1 MTALGSPRVVLAV
14 AGRDLRRRARDPM
27 GLLVMLAIPVALFIV
42 FRLAFGGGDAPQLPR
57 ARLAVV
63 DRDST
68 FVSRFVAGAFGQ
80 GKLAEMVEVVPADS
94 VEAERLLRRD
104 KVSAAL
110 YLPAGTAAAILKGDS
125 LTLRLRKNPGQRILP
140 GILEE
145 IVATMTDG
153 GSAARDLLR
162 APLRRIDDATRGW
175 SEGPGSEAVASV
187 SVEIQRVMEKSG
199 AYFLPPA
206 IQIRTEEAEGEKKDD
221 VSFLMLFFPS
231 LVGLAVLF
239 LSQSL
244 ALDLVVDRTEG
255 TVRRALALGCRSG
268 DLLLGKAVAGIVV
281 LAAALVVMLGLGRAF
296 LGLPVS
302 ALLESWI
309 LAVSAGL
316 AVLCALQWVALLP
329 RDPKAAGVIT
339 NLVILP
345 LAFLG
350 GCFFP
355 MEGLGEGL
363 YNLARRLPVGWM
375 VERFKNALLDRPRDP
390 SSAVAVLV
398 FLLAAALFFAL
409 ASRRAER
416 RFREG

>member
-1 MTALGSPRVVLAV
+1 
-14 AGRDLRRRARDPM
+14 
-27 GLLVMLAIPVALFIV
+27 
-42 FRLAFGGGDAPQLPR
+42 
-57 ARLAVV
+57 
-63 DRDST
+63 
-68 FVSRFVAGAFGQ
+68 
-80 GKLAEMVEVVPADS
+80 
-94 VEAERLLRRD
+94 
-104 KVSAAL
+104 
-110 YLPAGTAAAILKGDS
+110 
-125 LTLRLRKNPGQRILP
+125 
-140 GILEE
+140 
-145 IVATMTDG
+145 MTDG